1 MGNEPS
7 APNDKID
14 FLRPVQKKAPEPTQI
29 NKVQQNEWRIG
40 LQHPHLLQT
49 LGGQPEGDQYRY
61 FFEFCQITLTSLLQ
75 ERYGTKKY
83 FPEEDLQALLLGI
96 SSALSFLQEK
106 GLSHGD
112 ICTAEIFFDS
122 NSSSFKVLDSNLIN
136 GRGASI
142 QQLLSGKLKY
152 LAPEILQNPTQP
164 LSEVQLSKNDVWCL
178 GMVMLEA
185 STLKQND
192 NLYQNG
198 LQFRLIQ
205 DRINEVAQIYNLQFA
220 ENIAL
225 MLNFNPNE
233 RLDPVNLFNYLLE
246 QQRTANEQDQQVVQQ
261 QQYQQLLQQQQLY
274 QQQLCQQQ
282 QQQSQQQ
289 LLYQQSQQQQQQLTY
304 QQAQQSQLQYQQ
316 QPIQYLPQQV
326 EQQNFQQQQM
336 QQVQPQ
342 QLQQPQVPPQYLQQQ
357 QQQTIQQQQQQQ
369 YNTQQTQYQQQQQ
382 FAQTQQPRQNYH
394 QSRPSQDFMMTQPDM
409 NQTMQGGVSRERVPT
424 KIIKKLVYP
433 DGRVEYQEKSQSAS
447 RMVQQPQQ
455 QKPQQPAPQQQQQ
468 PQAMPQ
474 QQQIMAQQQQILAQQ
489 QQMISQQQMTSQQ
502 QQQFTQQPQYNPQ
515 YQQQQYYQ
523 QPQPQYQ
530 QRQNVLGN
538 IENQMHGVSNEQNI
552 TRLKQE
558 IEHSKTLIQ
567 QYNQQ
572 KPQVQAESIEERIRK
587 VIAQSQ
593 ALRENFA

>member
-61 FFEFCQITLTSLLQ
+61 FFEFCQITLASLLQ

-112 ICTAEIFFDS
+112 ICTTEIFFDS

-142 QQLLSGKLKY
+142 QQLMSGKLKY

-164 LSEVQLSKNDVWCL
+164 LSELQLSKNDVWCL

-198 LQFRLIQ
+198 LQFRLIS

-225 MLNFNPNE
+225 MLNFKQNE

-282 QQQSQQQ
+282 QQQQQQ
-289 LLYQQSQQQQQQLTY
+289 LVYQQQQQQQITY

-316 QPIQYLPQQV
+316 QQQQQLQYLPQQV
-326 EQQNFQQQQM
+326 EQQNYQPQIVQQQQL
-336 QQVQPQ
+336 PQ
-342 QLQQPQVPPQYLQQQ
+342 TQVPPQYLQQQ
-357 QQQTIQQQQQQQ
+357 QQQVIQQQSS

-382 FAQTQQPRQNYH
+382 QQQQQQFSQTQQPRQNYH

-433 DGRVEYQEKSQSAS
+433 DGRVEYQEKSHSAS

-455 QKPQQPAPQQQQQ
+455 QRPQSMVPQQQQQ

-474 QQQIMAQQQQILAQQ
+474 QQQIMAQQQQML
-489 QQMISQQQMTSQQ
+489 SQQ
-502 QQQFTQQPQYNPQ
+502 QQITQQPQYNPQ

-538 IENQMHGVSNEQNI
+538 IENQMQVVSNEQNI

>member
-61 FFEFCQITLTSLLQ
+61 FFEFCPITLTSLLQ

-112 ICTAEIFFDS
+112 ICTTEIFFDS

-164 LSEVQLSKNDVWCL
+164 LSEMQLSKNDVWCL

-198 LQFRLIQ
+198 LQFRLIS
-205 DRINEVAQIYNLQFA
+205 DRINEVAQIYNLQYA

-282 QQQSQQQ
+282 QQQQQQ
-289 LLYQQSQQQQQQLTY
+289 LLYQQSQQQQLTY
-304 QQAQQSQLQYQQ
+304 QQAQQSQLQHQQ

-326 EQQNFQQQQM
+326 EQQNQQQQL
-336 QQVQPQ
+336 VQPQ
-342 QLQQPQVPPQYLQQQ
+342 QLQQTQVPPQYLQQQ
-357 QQQTIQQQQQQQ
+357 QQTIQQQQ
-369 YNTQQTQYQQQQQ
+369 YNTQQTQYLQQQQY
-382 FAQTQQPRQNYH
+382 AQTQQPRQNSH

-433 DGRVEYQEKSQSAS
+433 DGRVEYQEKSHSAS

-455 QKPQQPAPQQQQQ
+455 QKPQQMIPQQQQ

-474 QQQIMAQQQQILAQQ
+474 QQQIMAQQQQIMAQQ
-489 QQMISQQQMTSQQ
+489 QQMIQQQY
-502 QQQFTQQPQYNPQ
+502 TQQPQYNPQ
-515 YQQQQYYQ
+515 FQQQQYLQ

-538 IENQMHGVSNEQNI
+538 IENQMQVVTNEQNI

-593 ALRENFA
+593 ALRENFS